1 MEKITLF
8 ESFNISKK
16 KQINEKDYNNIM
28 DLLNELSEL
37 DPKCKY
43 LLLIFNV
50 LIFSQILKIILM
62 ILICFVNGRYFF
74 SGVA

>member
-16 KQINEKDYNNIM
+16 NKQINEKDYNNIM

-43 LLLIFNV
+43 LLLIFYI
-50 LIFSQILKIILM
+50 LILSQISENNSNDSHLF
-62 ILICFVNGRYFF
+62 CE
-74 SGVA
+74 